1 MPDLAPRPPV
11 PALGSIS
18 RVAKP
23 LALAIGTASLFVYS
37 GCAGVPRAPE
47 APRGTAVQITAPQSQ
62 VELRP
67 GPLVA
72 EAASALS
79 MPSLPPAEIAPD
91 VTAVDSAAASTP
103 VIESI
108 VPEPAPEAPAALA
121 EPATPEPAPAQPAP
135 APAPA
140 IAPQGLP
147 YDPEI
152 EQWRPLV
159 RQELARAGAEGLL
172 IGPAARLNEDLLL
185 AMMEQESG
193 GDPTAESW
201 AGAMGLLQLMPGT
214 FAGFIYGDFNLDVPR
229 DTILDPTLNVRAGV
243 RYMAD
248 ALQQLGGDLYWSVSS
263 YNAGTGAA
271 QDWLSVGLTAV
282 PPIGGYAETAAYAPA
297 ILSNYAAHRPDVAVS
312 IPAPITDDQIPGI
325 VAMLSNAGLW

>member
-1 MPDLAPRPPV
+1 
-11 PALGSIS
+11 
-18 RVAKP
+18 VAKP

-37 GCAGVPRAPE
+37 GCARVPRAPE

-121 EPATPEPAPAQPAP
+121 EPATPEPAPAQRAP

-140 IAPQGLP
+140 IATKGLP

-172 IGPAARLNEDLLL
+172 TGPAARLDEDLLL